1 MPSKRFE
8 KLSDTKREKIIWA
21 IIDEFVE
28 SGYDGASINS
38 VIKKADISRG
48 SFYTYFENKD
58 DMFAYVMDSFTDI
71 AMDFMLKI
79 LEETGGDVID
89 MIIKLYDTHEDIK
102 KEKTGKLF
110 RLVDTLG
117 EKIFTTKRAKSK
129 RSYKDENFFQSKKG
143 KEFCKRLQD
152 NSNEHFRQYSE
163 DKFSALM
170 ELLSTIAFKTVFT
183 KVVFNT
189 DGTTA
194 RNRMIEWLCFIR
206 NGI

>member
-21 IIDEFVE
+21 IINEFVE

-79 LEETGGDVID
+79 LAETGGDVID

-129 RSYKDENFFQSKKG
+129 RFYKDENFFQSKRG

-206 NGI
+206 SGI